1 MDTSKEDEWNSLT
14 SIKDIFPIYGT
25 GIKTNR
31 DNFVIDLDKSALM
44 NRMNDFFDIN
54 ISDSEIIGKYG
65 LKENY
70 VWKIPKA
77 RTKFRNNEYLI
88 FLQENKPPK
97 QTRLKTKPSA
107 SALRPS

>member
-1 MDTSKEDEWNSLT
+1 MDSSKEDEWNSLT

-54 ISDSEIIGKYG
+54 HRDASFIYSFLSVINSSQAGVALLAYSLANLSDS
-65 LKENY
+65 
-70 VWKIPKA
+70 
-77 RTKFRNNEYLI
+77 T
-88 FLQENKPPK
+88 
-97 QTRLKTKPSA
+97 T
-107 SALRPS
+107 